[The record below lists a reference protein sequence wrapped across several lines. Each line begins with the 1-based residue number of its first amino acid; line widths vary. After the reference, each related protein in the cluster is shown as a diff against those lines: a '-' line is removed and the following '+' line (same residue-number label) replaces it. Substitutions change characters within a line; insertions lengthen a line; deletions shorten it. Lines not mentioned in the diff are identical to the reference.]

1 MTTYTAVIELLHF
14 IPSKLAYRV
23 LRFGGAINHIHGTCS
38 VTTST
43 SRAAQTCRAQQPD
56 AEIQSGLECARRG
69 VQALALL
76 DIEARISIL
85 KRATA
90 HMQSR
95 KIDLVAEMVRET
107 AMPIKHARDLFD
119 MSLKKLEFGYGYTK
133 FMHGESFPETAPD
146 RVAFTLSEPYGV
158 VLGVFP
164 FISPLYLA
172 AEIFSATL
180 MTGNAL
186 IFHAPPQVENSF
198 RHMVAIF
205 HEAGVPPEAI
215 VLLSGLD
222 NDIALQLAG
231 REEVDMI
238 LSMAGSYGKRL
249 STIAGECMKP
259 VWLSI
264 TGKNPTIVFADA
276 DLELAARYVAWGA
289 TFISG
294 LVCTDIEIVLVH
306 HSVAERFKEALLKE
320 LESLRTGDPWEEETD
335 IGPIIFPKLV
345 ENADRQIED
354 AVSQGA
360 RLISGGGSK
369 DGFFAPTVID
379 LVHSEMAIVNERT
392 SAPVV
397 PIIEFDTDEEAL
409 DVANANPYG
418 LRAAIFTKSI
428 DTAFKAARR
437 LQVSGVMVNHA
448 PFHHHTLYPDGGYK
462 ESGFGTLRYLI
473 EELRR
478 KKLVVFHHLPMSNA
492 AAS

>member
-1 MTTYTAVIELLHF
+1 MTILTN
-14 IPSKLAYRV
+14 LAEQ
-23 LRFGGAINHIHGTCS
+23 ACD
-38 VTTST
+38 
-43 SRAAQTCRAQQPD
+43 AAPPD
-56 AEIQSGLECARRG
+56 VEIQSGLERARRG
-69 VQALALL
+69 VLALATL
-76 DIEARISIL
+76 DFEARTHIL
-85 KRATA
+85 KRATVL
-90 HMQSR
+90 MQSR
-95 KIDLVAEMVRET
+95 KNDLVAEMVRET
-107 AMPIKHARDLFD
+107 AMPIKHARELFD

-180 MTGNAL
+180 VTGNAL
-186 IFHAPPQVENSF
+186 IFHAPRQVENSF
-198 RHMVAIF
+198 RQMVAVF

-215 VLLSGLD
+215 VMLSGQD
-222 NDIALQLAG
+222 NDIVLQLA
-231 REEVDMI
+231 REEEVDMI

-249 STIAGECMKP
+249 STIAGEHMKQ

-276 DLELAARYVAWGA
+276 DLDLAAKYIAWGA

-294 LVCTDIEIVLVH
+294 LVCTDIEIVLVQRT
-306 HSVAERFKEALLKE
+306 VAERFKDVLLKE
-320 LESLRTGDPWEEETD
+320 LESLRIGDPWEEETD

-354 AVSQGA
+354 AVSRGA
-360 RLISGGGSK
+360 RLLSGGGSK
-369 DGFFAPTVID
+369 DGFFVPTVID
-379 LVHSEMAIVNERT
+379 QVHSDMAIANERT
-392 SAPVV
+392 SAPIV
-397 PIIEFDTDEEAL
+397 PIIEFDTDDEAL
-409 DVANANPYG
+409 DIANANPYG
-418 LRAAIFTKSI
+418 LRAAVFTKSI
-428 DTAFKAARR
+428 DTAFKAARG
-437 LQVSGVMVNHA
+437 LHASGVMINHA

-478 KKLVVFHHLPMSNA
+478 KKLVVFHHLPMSTA
-492 AAS
+492 VES